1 MKLSRFKFGIVI
13 AGTLLGAL
21 AGFWVEEMSIEGPVS
36 AGPSYYPALD
46 HHINLIKYMVA
57 GAAIGLVIDTIVNGL
72 PTLKRFS
79 LGQLMLAVAAC
90 AMACYVAGQIWE
102 AFRPRRY

>member
-21 AGFWVEEMSIEGPVS
+21 AGVWLEELSHEGPVS
-36 AGPSYYPALD
+36 AGPSYYPD
-46 HHINLIKYMVA
+46 FDRHVNFIKCVLA
-57 GAAIGLVIDTIVNGL
+57 GAAVGLVIDTIVNGL

-79 LGQLMLAVAAC
+79 LRQLMLAVAAC